1 MSSRDRTTE
10 LPMYEDLPFDEVT
23 AHSPVS
29 TGELPTAAQVSD
41 VVTEAYEEFRLNRD
55 GAVADYIPA
64 LASASPELFGISVV
78 GAKGRFF
85 EIGDAGTAFSMQS
98 VSKPFVFA
106 LVCEAIGYESARRRL
121 GVNSTGFPFNSFD
134 GCRAQ

>member
-1 MSSRDRTTE
+1 MSSRDLSTR

-29 TGELPTAAQVSD
+29 TGELPTSEQVSD

-78 GAKGRFF
+78 GAILLGMQLWLVGGIVVFV
-85 EIGDAGTAFSMQS
+85 GGAFDM
-98 VSKPFVFA
+98 
-106 LVCEAIGYESARRRL
+106 
-121 GVNSTGFPFNSFD
+121 FD
-134 GCRAQ
+134 GTLARATGQVSR